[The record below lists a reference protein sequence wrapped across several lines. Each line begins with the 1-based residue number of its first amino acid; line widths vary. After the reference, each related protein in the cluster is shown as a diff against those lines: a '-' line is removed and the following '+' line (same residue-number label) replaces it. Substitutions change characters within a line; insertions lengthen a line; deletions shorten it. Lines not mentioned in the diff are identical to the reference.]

1 MLPSCISKKCI
12 FSNSA
17 EAAPGDLVWVTPC
30 VQVVAQPTLPLS
42 SMFRSAPTAHWHR
55 RSSVAD
61 PRICQ
66 HLRPLRVSQPL
77 VVDAELQ
84 EVGLHRTSSALLCGV
99 CSAADQTRD
108 EGNIT
113 GFQLGKHFPEYQNTH
128 L

>member
-55 RSSVAD
+55 RASVAD

-66 HLRPLRVSQPL
+66 HLRPSRVSQPL

-113 GFQLGKHFPEYQNTH
+113 GFQPWKTLS
-128 L
+128 